1 MFQQTPRCKSHEMCN
16 YNRCKYFSPGCN
28 KELKCSL
35 QFLLQCLSTQGLLS
49 PSPHCLNL
57 DVMWSQDNLFC
68 CLFQRHLLFSAHWMQ
83 KEGESSLVL
92 CIYQINFRKI
102 STVSKEDLSFKKK
115 IVILWECE
123 VNDLRILS
131 KNWNLAVLYLSSLK
145 PH

>member
-1 MFQQTPRCKSHEMCN
+1 
-16 YNRCKYFSPGCN
+16 
-28 KELKCSL
+28 
-35 QFLLQCLSTQGLLS
+35 
-49 PSPHCLNL
+49 
-57 DVMWSQDNLFC
+57 
-68 CLFQRHLLFSAHWMQ
+68 MQ